1 MFLADQM
8 PDIRQYE
15 HTAQKVQ
22 ALYEYMYSLRGRLNH
37 VLSNLDEENLS
48 EEFVAGIRELRE
60 LVDKNEAAN
69 TVRQVRLTIWPV
81 GSVWMTTAEDQDPA
95 KVIGGRWERIEGAP
109 MAGVTAWKRTE

>member
-15 HTAQKVQ
+15 QTAQKVQ

-48 EEFVAGIRELRE
+48 DEFVAGIRELRE

-95 KVIGGRWERIEGAP
+95 KVIGGKWERIEGAP
-109 MAGVTAWKRTE
+109 MTGVTAWKRTE